1 MSVERVADALDFID
15 QYMAAASTK
24 SAQQGNK
31 VTCSAGCFHCCK
43 EPVYAERLEVEYML
57 QTLSVESRARATVA
71 AQTWW
76 DGFYSAGL
84 DRDPVP
90 KKGGGFA
97 HLLKF
102 RAEKL
107 WCPLLKDGLCAA
119 YERRPTACRIHAAI
133 RTPLLCERDELRE
146 KQKYMFTAQQDEV
159 EMEALRRIYGDVSQF
174 LVQIDHLGIW
184 LGHLLLGK
192 TERSEAGH
200 DILATVKNAP

>member
-1 MSVERVADALDFID
+1 M
-15 QYMAAASTK
+15 
-24 SAQQGNK
+24 
-31 VTCSAGCFHCCK
+31 
-43 EPVYAERLEVEYML
+43 EVEYML
-57 QTLSVESRARATVA
+57 QTLSVAARARATVG

-76 DGFYSAGL
+76 DGFFSTGL
-84 DRDPVP
+84 DRSPVP
-90 KKGGGFA
+90 KRGGGFV
-97 HLLKF
+97 HLFKY

-119 YERRPTACRIHAAI
+119 YERRPTSCRIHAAI

-159 EMEALRRIYGDVSQF
+159 ELEAMRRMFDNDAEF
-174 LVQIDHLGIW
+174 LIQIDHLGIW

-200 DILATVKNAP
+200 DIMVTAKVAP